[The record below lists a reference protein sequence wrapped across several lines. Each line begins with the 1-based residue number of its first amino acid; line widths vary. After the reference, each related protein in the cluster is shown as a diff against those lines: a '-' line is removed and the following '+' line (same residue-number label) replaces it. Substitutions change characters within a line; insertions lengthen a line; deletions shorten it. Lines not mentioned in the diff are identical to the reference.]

1 MTADRSGTAHV
12 YVDFGAI
19 RIQSYLTRTPGL
31 RGHRAASDSL
41 ARATAPEAIEK
52 VVGHLADVNPEAGEA
67 DGVVSLCFTPAPGED
82 LEARVRRLQDR
93 VFAHL
98 RTELPGAEFHSV
110 WGQGTYYLDAYDR
123 EIHPKTEAGDVRYD
137 LPATAEFPLA
147 VPCAMCH
154 MDPAATWGTVNEKS
168 KRLCPDCS
176 MRNVPRRRSA
186 GDEHSP
192 EGRLAGSLPVTHPAP
207 EDFAALAALGR
218 AESGRNHLATVSIDG
233 NAFGEFFKALAQE
246 GSDDPRMRNW
256 KTNISRSLSAATR
269 DALTEATLSLPL
281 TDERDQVVVV
291 PHVVG
296 GDDVLVSLPADQA
309 WAFTLAFLYEFGRSI
324 RTATADILETLNGR
338 RAGRPAGEPPLEAPT
353 ASAGIVFA
361 HSGYPLNLLAES
373 AGQRLRE
380 AKRAVRGK
388 AASVQW
394 LDITADGTE
403 APEHEPLL
411 LSALRTPAGGPTPEA
426 TALSALASVHA
437 SHRARLTEAVR
448 SDGEITAAVIAHRV
462 GHLEAVQPFL
472 SPFDQQKA
480 PPPTGIGLGAALNIA
495 RWWPCA

>member
-1 MTADRSGTAHV
+1 MIHTGVTPV

-19 RIQSYLTRTPGL
+19 RIQAYLTRTAGL

-41 ARATAPEAIEK
+41 ARATTPGVIED
-52 VVGHLADVNPEAGEA
+52 VVGHLAEVNDEAGEA
-67 DGVVSLCFTPAPGED
+67 DGVVSVRFTPVPGMD
-82 LEARVRRLQDR
+82 VEARVRRLQDL

-98 RTELPGAEFHSV
+98 RQALPGAEFHSV
-110 WGQGTYYLDAYDR
+110 WGQGEYYLNVYDKQ
-123 EIHPKTEAGDVRYD
+123 IHPKTEAGDVRYD

-154 MDPAATWGTVNEKS
+154 TDPAATWEMVTGKRQ
-168 KRLCPDCS
+168 RLCPDCS
-176 MRNVPRRRSA
+176 MRNVPRRRVA
-186 GDEHSP
+186 GDERSP
-192 EGRLAGSLPVTHPAP
+192 EGRLTESLPVTHAAP

-233 NAFGEFFKALAQE
+233 NAFGEFFKALAKE
-246 GSDDPRMRNW
+246 GSEDPRMRDW
-256 KTNISRSLSAATR
+256 KRSISQSLSAATR
-269 DALTEATLSLPL
+269 EALTEATVNLPL
-281 TDERDQVVVV
+281 TDSLDQVVVV

-309 WAFTLAFLYEFGRSI
+309 WAFTLAFLHEFGQGVHA
-324 RTATADILETLNGR
+324 ATADILEVLNR
-338 RAGRPAGEPPLEAPT
+338 RRTARSEGEPPLEAPT

-373 AGQRLRE
+373 AGKRLTE

-403 APEHEPLL
+403 APEHRPPLL
-411 LSALRTPAGGPTPEA
+411 LSTLRTPGGEPTA
-426 TALSALASVHA
+426 QAKALSALACVPA
-437 SHRARLTEAVR
+437 SHRARLAEAVR

-462 GHLEAVQPFL
+462 GHLATVRPFL
-472 SPFDQQKA
+472 SPFDQHNA